1 MSSESC
7 IPVYKSLGNASLRKR
22 VSNRFRTVLLTNE
35 HNYTLMS
42 PMLGCVS
49 QFSRGAYGEFDAP
62 IWSLEHSLAI
72 RTLLYY
78 LLVAEKA
85 LYFKGKPL
93 NQASA
98 RPSAGGSLRH
108 KNVIA
113 AKELIDSCIFTLY
126 RHSILA
132 KHPLNHQIIWI

>member
-1 MSSESC
+1 MPQS
-7 IPVYKSLGNASLRKR
+7 
-22 VSNRFRTVLLTNE
+22 
-35 HNYTLMS
+35 
-42 PMLGCVS
+42 
-49 QFSRGAYGEFDAP
+49 GA
-62 IWSLEHSLAI
+62 WNNSLAI

-113 AKELIDSCIFTLY
+113 AKELIDSCIFTY
-126 RHSILA
+126 TA
-132 KHPLNHQIIWI
+132 TAFWPNTP